1 MLFSFRWEEEAD
13 SLFCV
18 FCASSPQID
27 PGTPPVSDDIRNLLK
42 DECWADTLLYH
53 YASLMFE
60 EQAKACGA

>member
-18 FCASSPQID
+18 FCASSAQID

-42 DECWADTLLYH
+42 DECWADTLLYQ
-53 YASLMFE
+53 YASSMFE